1 MSEAKLKP
9 QVYKDPRPAE
19 YFEPYHRRARRAR
32 GYGAT
37 YAFVR
42 FLMTPLTLL
51 FYRLRS
57 IGMENVPVDGSVILA
72 CNHFS
77 QLDHFFAG
85 VRLRRYIQ
93 FMAKS
98 QLFKP
103 PLSFIFTH
111 GGVFPVRRGYDDQE
125 AFITAKT
132 ILGKGGLVLIYCEG
146 GRSRSGELGEPKR
159 GVGKVALDSGAP
171 VIPVAIHGSA
181 GARNW
186 TRLKFPRVTVEYGE
200 PMHFGAVADSTREQ
214 QDEVAHAIFDQ
225 VKALYAG
232 LDAQSA

>member
-1 MSEAKLKP
+1 MSDAKLKP

-42 FLMTPLTLL
+42 FLMTPLALL
-51 FYRLRS
+51 FYRLKS
-57 IGMENVPVDGSVILA
+57 IDMERVPVEGPVILA

-77 QLDHFFAG
+77 QFDHFFAG

-98 QLFKP
+98 QLFKQ
-103 PLSFIFTH
+103 PLAFILTH

-125 AFITAKT
+125 AFLTAET

-146 GRSRSGELGEPKR
+146 GRSRTGELGEPKR

-171 VIPVAIHGSA
+171 VIPVAIYGSA
-181 GARNW
+181 GVRNW
-186 TRLKFPRVTVEYGE
+186 TRLRFPKVKVRYGQPMKFD
-200 PMHFGAVADSTREQ
+200 AVPDSSREQ
-214 QDEVAHAIFDQ
+214 QDEAAHAIFDQ

-232 LDAQSA
+232 LGAQSA

>member
-19 YFEPYHRRARRAR
+19 YFEPFHRRARRAR
-32 GYGAT
+32 GYGAM
-37 YAFVR
+37 YAVVR
-42 FLMTPLTLL
+42 FLMTPMTYA
-51 FYRLRS
+51 FYRLKS
-57 IGMENVPVDGSVILA
+57 IDMELVPARGPVVLA

-77 QLDHFFAG
+77 QVDHFFAG

-98 QLFKP
+98 QLFKQ
-103 PLSFIFTH
+103 PLAFILTH

-125 AFITAKT
+125 AFLTAKT
-132 ILGKGGLVLIYCEG
+132 ILDKGGLVLIYCEG
-146 GRSRSGELGEPKR
+146 GRSRTGELGEPKR
-159 GVGKVALDSGAP
+159 GVGRIALDSGAP

-181 GARNW
+181 GVRNW
-186 TRLKFPRVTVEYGE
+186 TRLRFPKVTVQYGE
-200 PMHFGAVADSTREQ
+200 PIYFDAVPDSTREQ
-214 QDEVAHAIFDQ
+214 QDAVAHAIFDQ

-232 LDAQSA
+232 LESQSV

>member
-19 YFEPYHRRARRAR
+19 YFYGYHRRARRAR
-32 GYGAT
+32 GFGAM

-42 FLMTPLTLL
+42 FLMTPLTYL
-51 FYRLRS
+51 FFRLKS
-57 IGMENVPVDGSVILA
+57 IDMENVPTTGPVILA

-77 QLDHFFAG
+77 QFDHFFAG

-125 AFITAKT
+125 AFITAET
-132 ILGKGGLVLIYCEG
+132 ILEKGGLVLIYCEG
-146 GRSRSGELGEPKR
+146 GRSRTGELGEPKR
-159 GVGKVALDSGAP
+159 GVGRVALDSGAP
-171 VIPVAIHGSA
+171 VVPVAIRSA
-181 GARNW
+181 GVRNW
-186 TRLKFPRVTVEYGE
+186 TRLRFPKVQVRYGE
-200 PMHFGAVADSTREQ
+200 PMHFDAIPGSSRAQ
-214 QDEVAHAIFDQ
+214 QDEVARAIFDR
-225 VKALYAG
+225 VKLLYAG

>member
-9 QVYKDPRPAE
+9 QVYKDPRPAS
-19 YFEPYHRRARRAR
+19 FFDQYHRRARRAR
-32 GYGAT
+32 GFGAI
-37 YAFVR
+37 YALVR
-42 FLMTPLTLL
+42 FLMTPPTYL
-51 FYRLRS
+51 FFRLKS
-57 IGMENVPVDGSVILA
+57 IDMENVPATDPVILA

-77 QLDHFFAG
+77 QFDHFFAG

-103 PLSFIFTH
+103 PLSFILTH

-132 ILGKGGLVLIYCEG
+132 ILDKGGMVLIYCEG
-146 GRSRSGELGEPKR
+146 GRSRTGELGEPKR

-171 VIPVAIHGSA
+171 VVPVAIRSPGV
-181 GARNW
+181 RNW
-186 TRLKFPRVTVEYGE
+186 TRLRFPKVQVQYGE
-200 PMHFGAVADSTREQ
+200 PMHFDAVPDSSRQQ
-214 QDEVAHAIFDQ
+214 QDEVAAEIFDQ
-225 VKALYAG
+225 VKRLYAG

>member
-9 QVYKDPRPAE
+9 QVYKDPRPAA
-19 YFEPYHRRARRAR
+19 YFDGFHRRARRAR
-32 GYGAT
+32 GFGAI

-42 FLMTPLTLL
+42 FLMTPLTYL
-51 FYRLRS
+51 FFRLKS
-57 IGMENVPVDGSVILA
+57 IDMGNVPTTGPVILA

-77 QLDHFFAG
+77 QFDHFFAG

-98 QLFKP
+98 QLFKA
-103 PLSFIFTH
+103 PLSFILTH

-125 AFITAKT
+125 AFITART
-132 ILGKGGLVLIYCEG
+132 ILDKGGLVLIYCEG
-146 GRSRSGELGEPKR
+146 GRSRTGELGEPKR

-171 VIPVAIHGSA
+171 VVPVAIRSA
-181 GARNW
+181 GVRNW
-186 TRLKFPRVTVEYGE
+186 TRLRFPKVQVQYGE
-200 PMHFGAVADSTREQ
+200 PMHFDAVPDSSRTQ
-214 QDEVAHAIFDQ
+214 QDEVAGAIFDR
-225 VKALYAG
+225 VKLLYAG

>member
-9 QVYKDPRPAE
+9 QVYKDPRPAT
-19 YFEPYHRRARRAR
+19 YFDGFHRRARRAR
-32 GYGAT
+32 GFGAT

-42 FLMTPLTLL
+42 FLMTPLTYL
-51 FYRLRS
+51 FFRLKS
-57 IGMENVPVDGSVILA
+57 IDMGNVPTTGPVILA

-77 QLDHFFAG
+77 QFDHFFAG

-98 QLFKP
+98 QLFKQ
-103 PLSFIFTH
+103 PLAFILTH

-125 AFITAKT
+125 AFLTAKT
-132 ILGKGGLVLIYCEG
+132 ILDKGGLVLIYCEG
-146 GRSRSGELGEPKR
+146 GRSRTGELGEPKR
-159 GVGKVALDSGAP
+159 GVGRIALDSGAP

-181 GARNW
+181 GVRNW
-186 TRLKFPRVTVEYGE
+186 TRLRFPKVTVQYGE
-200 PMHFGAVADSTREQ
+200 PIYFDAVPDSTREQ
-214 QDEVAHAIFDQ
+214 QDAVAHAIFDQ

-232 LDAQSA
+232 LESQSV